1 MEHRASPS
9 GYQVWQRPKQTICL
23 SSFGPFLHL
32 GLTVR
37 FDSYFDS
44 LVGLI
49 AVIIVY
55 FYISAKG
62 DPELL
67 EKTAIYCSVALTL
80 TCVASFS
87 AVGVSLSTYALAHQF
102 YTGGAYYVKV

>member
-1 MEHRASPS
+1 MCSICEIIRLILDYLCA
-9 GYQVWQRPKQTICL
+9 CL
-23 SSFGPFLHL
+23 SLF
-32 GLTVR
+32 
-37 FDSYFDS
+37 YS

-49 AVIIVY
+49 AVIFVY
-55 FYISAKG
+55 FYVSAKE

-102 YTGGAYYVKV
+102 FTGGAYYVKV